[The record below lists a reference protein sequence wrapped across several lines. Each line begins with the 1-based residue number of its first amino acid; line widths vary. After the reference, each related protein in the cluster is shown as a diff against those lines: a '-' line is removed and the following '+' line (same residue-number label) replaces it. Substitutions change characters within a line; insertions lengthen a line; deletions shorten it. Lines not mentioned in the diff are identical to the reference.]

1 MSSPGPSRWRT
12 VGPHWSSVR
21 PSTPSSH
28 SSPVPDT
35 PPPNPG
41 ATQKMS
47 MHSFGM
53 ATAYH
58 TYHSDLHRYPSNHF
72 DQASYSH
79 SHSDNNPVSDIN
91 NINNGNQRISES
103 ERALQHSRESQRQ
116 QQLYLEQLQLTQK
129 LQSMPGSTVRAWYPT
144 FGPAI
149 TTTCSNNTII
159 LDNPNHY
166 TLASNAKANR
176 QSVGPHWR
184 SIPPASTVYSAA
196 GPSPRTSPRLST
208 RSLYN
213 QQLPGSH
220 HQPIPNTSNQ
230 IPTSIPAQIFPSHPS
245 ISHTPTNFNKRKA
258 WSQDEDSDDEE
269 FNCSQGNQDYTQGH
283 HPSFSIP
290 SQIQTQ
296 SRPRSHESYS
306 PYSPIPNHGI
316 HDMTGIETECPLLSP
331 PLSAGVY
338 SNEHMSSMGTNTFG
352 DMDLGDSMD
361 LGSGDHS
368 SVPKRAKP
376 RFEFGFGGGGSVE
389 AAIEL
394 QRMQSGE
401 RVHNLLQECFYNAA
415 SR

>member
-28 SSPVPDT
+28 GSRVPDT

-41 ATQKMS
+41 ATQRMS

-53 ATAYH
+53 TSAYH
-58 TYHSDLHRYPSNHF
+58 TYHSDLHGYPSNHF
-72 DQASYSH
+72 DQASH
-79 SHSDNNPVSDIN
+79 GHGNNNPVSDISN
-91 NINNGNQRISES
+91 SNQRLSEN

-144 FGPAI
+144 FGPAV

-184 SIPPASTVYSAA
+184 SIPHASTVYSAA

-208 RSLYN
+208 RSLYS
-213 QQLPGSH
+213 QHLPGP
-220 HQPIPNTSNQ
+220 HQPPNTIPPTSSPAQ
-230 IPTSIPAQIFPSHPS
+230 AFSLPTSIP
-245 ISHTPTNFNKRKA
+245 HTPTNISKRKA
-258 WSQDEDSDDEE
+258 RSQDDDSDDE
-269 FNCSQGNQDYTQGH
+269 FNSQGNQD
-283 HPSFSIP
+283 HPQSLQPFSIP
-290 SQIQTQ
+290 TLITQ
-296 SRPRSHESYS
+296 PRPRSYENYS
-306 PYSPIPNHGI
+306 PYSPIPTTHGI
-316 HDMTGIETECPLLSP
+316 NDMTGIETESPLLSP

-338 SNEHMSSMGTNTFG
+338 STKQISSMETSAFG
-352 DMDLGDSMD
+352 DMDLGESMD
-361 LGSGDHS
+361 LGYSDHG
-368 SVPKRAKP
+368 VPKRAKP
-376 RFEFGFGGGGSVE
+376 RLEFGFGGGVRSVE
-389 AAIEL
+389 AAEL
-394 QRMQSGE
+394 QRHESGQQ
-401 RVHNLLQECFYNAA
+401 VHNLLQECFYNAA

>member
-1 MSSPGPSRWRT
+1 MTSPGPSRWRT

-28 SSPVPDT
+28 GSPVPDT
-35 PPPNPG
+35 PPPTPG
-41 ATQKMS
+41 ATQRMS

-72 DQASYSH
+72 DQQTSYGH
-79 SHSDNNPVSDIN
+79 SSSPVSDIN
-91 NINNGNQRISES
+91 NNDQDISEN

-116 QQLYLEQLQLTQK
+116 QHLYLEQLQLTQK

-144 FGPAI
+144 FGPAV

-196 GPSPRTSPRLST
+196 GPSPRSSPRLST
-208 RSLYN
+208 RSLYS
-213 QQLPGSH
+213 QHLPGP
-220 HQPIPNTSNQ
+220 HQHSIPNTS
-230 IPTSIPAQIFPSHPS
+230 IPPTSIPAQASPLPTS
-245 ISHTPTNFNKRKA
+245 IPHTPTNINKRKA
-258 WSQDEDSDDEE
+258 WSQDDDSDDEG
-269 FNCSQGNQDYTQGH
+269 FSQGNQDHTQSLQ
-283 HPSFSIP
+283 PFSIP
-290 SQIQTQ
+290 TLITQ
-296 SRPRSHESYS
+296 PRPRSHENYS
-306 PYSPIPNHGI
+306 PYSPIPNHSHGI
-316 HDMTGIETECPLLSP
+316 NDMTGIETESPLLSP

-338 SNEHMSSMGTNTFG
+338 PTEQMSSMDTSTFG
-352 DMDLGDSMD
+352 DMDLGESMD
-361 LGSGDHS
+361 LGSSEHSS

-376 RFEFGFGGGGSVE
+376 RLEFGFGGGAGGVE

-394 QRMQSGE
+394 QRYQSGQQ
-401 RVHNLLQECFYNAA
+401 VHNLFQECFYNAA